1 MLESLGIDWKLLLFQ
16 IANFLL
22 LFFILKK
29 VLYKPLLGFLEVR
42 RKKIEE
48 ALEKSEKFEEEWQ
61 KMKALQREKMSEIEK
76 EASLIVEKARADAQ
90 KKEKEIMAA
99 AQEMSE
105 KIMEEARVDILREKD
120 KILAEVKKEAVDYI
134 VFAAE
139 RVLKRAFNEKDK
151 KEMIQDALRALEQKH
166 EK

>member
-29 VLYKPLLGFLEVR
+29 VLYKPLLGFLEFI

-61 KMKALQREKMSEIEK
+61 KMKALQREIMSEIEK
-76 EASLIVEKARADAQ
+76 EDSLIVEKARADAQ

-120 KILAEVKKEAVDYI
+120 KILA
-134 VFAAE
+134 
-139 RVLKRAFNEKDK
+139 
-151 KEMIQDALRALEQKH
+151 
-166 EK
+166 

>member
-22 LFFILKK
+22 LLFILKK
-29 VLYKPLLGFLEVR
+29 VLYKPLLGFLEAR

-48 ALEKSEKFEEEWQ
+48 ALEKSDKLEEEWQ

-76 EASLIVEKARADAQ
+76 EASLIVEKARSDAE
-90 KKEKEIMAA
+90 KKEKEILLAT
-99 AQEMSE
+99 QEKSE
-105 KIMEEARVDILREKD
+105 KIMEEARQDISREKD
-120 KILAEVKKEAVDYI
+120 KILAEVKKEAADYV

-139 RVLKRAFNEKDK
+139 RILKRTINEQDEKELIKETLDAIRK
-151 KEMIQDALRALEQKH
+151 K
-166 EK
+166 